1 MENACDLQTEPKKE
15 QKRINNTDE
24 NISSNHAKHDQ
35 RYLEWTLK
43 QHVDFWHLTKDG
55 SMS

>member
-24 NISSNHAKHDQ
+24 NISSNHEA
-35 RYLEWTLK
+35 
-43 QHVDFWHLTKDG
+43 
-55 SMS
+55 